1 MAVAMNMNGACLI
14 GKTRTV
20 DSARIGL
27 ADNELVEQ
35 QTMRREFAR
44 SFAKRGIDQ
53 GRVFITETEER
64 GRLYANERLFL

>member
-1 MAVAMNMNGACLI
+1 MAVAMNLNGADLI

-35 QTMRREFAR
+35 QTMGCELSGRFAQHR
-44 SFAKRGIDQ
+44 IDQ
-53 GRVFITETEER
+53 RRVFITETEER
-64 GRLYANERLFL
+64 GRFDTQERFFP

>member
-1 MAVAMNMNGACLI
+1 MAVTMNVNGASLI

-35 QTMRREFAR
+35 QTMGCELSGILAQ
-44 SFAKRGIDQ
+44 RGIDQ
-53 GRVFITETEER
+53 RRVFIAESR
-64 GRLYANERLFL
+64 GALTARCQ